1 MQPYLS
7 KLSLLGVVAS
17 GLTLWVPV
25 NAQAAMSSIDNITIY
40 QGLASVT
47 RSLPINGS
55 GEQTLVFS
63 CLSPTIDPES
73 ISVQALGNVNVGEVS
88 IETLS
93 AEQAAQCQYG
103 QYQGDTKIQSQK
115 NNLTDICAEL
125 EVARL
130 TKALRRKPAVK

>member
-1 MQPYLS
+1 MQLPLPT
-7 KLSLLGVVAS
+7 LPLLGIMAS
-17 GLTLWVPV
+17 GLTLWVPI
-25 NAQAAMSSIDNITIY
+25 NAQAALSNIENITIY

-47 RSLPINGS
+47 RTLPINGS

-63 CLSPTIDPES
+63 CLSPNIDADS

-103 QYQGDTKIQSQK
+103 QYQGDAKVQVQK
-115 NNLTDICAEL
+115 NTLADISAEL
-125 EVARL
+125 EAARL
-130 TKALRRKPAVK
+130 TKAYLQN

>member
-17 GLTLWVPV
+17 GLALWVPM
-25 NAQAAMSSIDNITIY
+25 NAQAAMSNIDNITIY

-47 RSLPINGS
+47 RSLPINGN

-73 ISVQALGNVNVGEVS
+73 ISVQALGNVNVG
-88 IETLS
+88 
-93 AEQAAQCQYG
+93 
-103 QYQGDTKIQSQK
+103 
-115 NNLTDICAEL
+115 
-125 EVARL
+125 
-130 TKALRRKPAVK
+130 